1 MKAIHLLFGVTIW
14 FRNCWSLD
22 QISFTPASISGQ
34 QMPRAMSFL
43 EKDNDIRKLS
53 QVDDDVDAE
62 LLIDK
67 TAENG
72 YIQFSVLVKPTANI
86 EAADLFTSRL

>member
-1 MKAIHLLFGVTIW
+1 
-14 FRNCWSLD
+14 
-22 QISFTPASISGQ
+22 
-34 QMPRAMSFL
+34 MPRAMSVL